1 MTDFPPGFHWGA
13 ATAAYQIEG
22 SPFADGKGESI
33 WDRFTHQPGTIKGA
47 TTGDRACDSY
57 RRWRDDVALLRELGL
72 NSYRFSIAWPRVQ
85 PDGRGAFEP
94 RGLDHYQR
102 LVDGLLEAGIRPLP
116 TLYHWDLPQALE
128 DEGGWA
134 NRDTAARFAE
144 YASVVT
150 TTLGDRVG
158 TWATFNEPWVFTRFG
173 YLDGIHAPG
182 RSDPDAYLRATHTVN
197 LAHALA
203 TRAIK
208 AHDAALRVGC
218 VYSVSPAVPA
228 SDADEDRL
236 AAEAF
241 HGYVN
246 LWFATPALHGRY
258 PSQAVDGAVP
268 LERMGWRDGDEHA
281 LRAPLDW
288 AGINYYFH
296 RVVAA
301 APATAEPL
309 ALAFATVERREH
321 PLTEFGW
328 PVNPDGMRAIL
339 VRMYDDLGRV
349 PLEVTENGCSYH
361 DCPDGRG
368 AVDDPRRIAY
378 LQRHLDAV
386 ARARAQGVDV
396 RGYHHW
402 TLIDN
407 FEWAEGFTQR
417 FGLTYLDVR
426 TGARTVKT
434 SGRWYANVARTNRL
448 PG

>member
-1 MTDFPPGFHWGA
+1 MRTFPPGFFFGA

-22 SPFADGKGESI
+22 SPDADGKGESI
-33 WDRFTHQPGTIKGA
+33 WDRFTHMAGTVKGA
-47 TTGDRACDSY
+47 TTGDVACDSY
-57 RRWRDDVALLRELGL
+57 RRWRDDVALLRELNL

-85 PDGRGAFEP
+85 PDGRGAVEQ
-94 RGLDHYQR
+94 RGLDHYR
-102 LVDGLLEAGIRPLP
+102 RFVEALLEAGIRPLP

-128 DEGGWA
+128 DRGGWA
-134 NRDTAARFAE
+134 SRDTAKRFAD
-144 YASVVT
+144 YASLVVDA
-150 TTLGDRVG
+150 LRDRVG

-197 LAHALA
+197 LAHAFA
-203 TRAIK
+203 THAIK

-228 SDADEDRL
+228 TASDEDR
-236 AAEAF
+236 AAAQAF
-241 HGYVN
+241 HAYVN
-246 LWFATPALHGRY
+246 LWFATPGLHGHY
-258 PSQAVDGAVP
+258 PANAVAGP
-268 LERMGWRDGDEHA
+268 LPLTRMGWQDGDETL

-296 RVVAA
+296 RVVTA

-309 ALAFATVERREH
+309 ELPFMTVERRDF

-328 PVNPDGMRAIL
+328 PVNPDGLLAIL

-361 DCPDGRG
+361 DCPGADGT
-368 AVDDPRRIAY
+368 VDDPRRIAY
-378 LQRHLDAV
+378 LRGHLAAV
-386 ARARAQGVDV
+386 AGARAQGVDV

-417 FGLTYLDVR
+417 FGLTYLDER
-426 TGARTVKT
+426 TGTRTIKS
-434 SGRWYANVARTNRL
+434 SGRWFAQAARANRL
-448 PG
+448 PD